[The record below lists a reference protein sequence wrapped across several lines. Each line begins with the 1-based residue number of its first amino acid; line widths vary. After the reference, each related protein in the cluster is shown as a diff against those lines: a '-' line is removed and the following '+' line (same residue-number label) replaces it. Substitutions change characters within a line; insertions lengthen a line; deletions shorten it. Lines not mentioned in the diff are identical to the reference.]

1 MTKHIW
7 CDFKPKFNSS
17 TCNIN
22 YKCNNN
28 NVNNV
33 NVNVKVIKKDAKKIT
48 IAILGHVFVRIAI
61 FLKIL
66 LILQWLSVMK
76 L

>member
-33 NVNVKVIKKDAKKIT
+33 NVNVKVIVSAKKIT

-66 LILQWLSVMK
+66 LILRWLSVMK